1 MNKEVLDV
9 IMNVMNFLGN
19 NWETITLIPL
29 AIYYIKNKMWNEL
42 LMLAVKESMKF
53 KNVDKKV
60 LPNELKKENVVKGVQ
75 TNWLGKMFSTEKV
88 EEAVEI
94 GYKTQVKE

>member
-1 MNKEVLDV
+1 MNYVEIGLNVL
-9 IMNVMNFLGN
+9 NFVKD
-19 NWETITLIPL
+19 NWEYFTMIPL
-29 AIYYIKNKMWNEL
+29 VIYYIKNKMWNEL
-42 LMLAVKESMKF
+42 LLLAVKESMKF

-60 LPNELKKENVVKGVQ
+60 IPNEVKKENVVKGVQ
-75 TNWLGKMFSTEKV
+75 TNWLGKLFSTDKV